1 MFIAFVMLA
10 AFLLEGLGT
19 WISVLGL
26 SALFAGSPI
35 VIAMAISLDIAKVA
49 GVTFLYKNWK
59 EISFTMKAYMSL
71 ATFVLMMITSAGVF
85 GYLSGEFQRA
95 ISGNNQ
101 QTVLIDSL
109 TEEKTRLQ
117 KRKEE
122 IDTQIANLPSNAV
135 TSRVRLVNQFKDESA
150 NINQRLTAID
160 KELPQLKIATISQN
174 TKIGPIKYVAQ
185 VFHTTPEQAVKWVI
199 MVIIF
204 VFDPLAV
211 ALLVAGNFLL
221 AQRKV
226 ERKEVVAESQ
236 VVVNEQPAK
245 SSVVPQISPW
255 KFTVAVPQV
264 KKAVT
269 STGPKP
275 VKKPAKKRVYKKV
288 QKPVTIADVVAEP
301 VEAKEATEQVTEPNA
316 QIAVPAEIA
325 KETDGPEIITLESLK
340 SGVFKSSL
348 DGNDY
353 PIGQISYP
361 DVPVRHVPQPVF
373 PKTSL
378 DDINPQTGDIEFTK
392 DTNTSLTK
400 EYKRT

>member
-1 MFIAFVMLA
+1 MMFIAFVLFA

-35 VIAMAISLDIAKVA
+35 VIAMAVSLDIAKVA

-59 EISFTMKAYMSL
+59 EISLTMKAYMSL

-85 GYLSGEFQRA
+85 GYLSGEFQKA

-109 TEEKTRLQ
+109 TEEKARLQ

-122 IDTQIANLPSNAV
+122 IDAQIANLPSNAV
-135 TSRVRLVNQFKDESA
+135 TSRVRLTNQFKEEA
-150 NINQRLTAID
+150 TAINQRLVAID
-160 KELPQLKIATISQN
+160 KDLPQLKITTISQN
-174 TKIGPIKYVAQ
+174 TKIGPIMYVAQ
-185 VFHTTPEQAVKWVI
+185 VFNTTPEQAVKWVI

-221 AQRKV
+221 AQRKAD
-226 ERKEVVAESQ
+226 RKEVVAQPE
-236 VVVNEQPAK
+236 VLVNEQPNK
-245 SSVVPQISPW
+245 PSVIPQISPW
-255 KFTVAVPQV
+255 KFTIAVPQV
-264 KKAVT
+264 KKAAT
-269 STGPKP
+269 TEPKV
-275 VKKPAKKRVYKKV
+275 VKKPAKKRVYRKA
-288 QKPVTIADVVAEP
+288 QKPVTIAEAVEP
-301 VEAKEATEQVTEPNA
+301 VQ
-316 QIAVPAEIA
+316 VPAEEVVEQIA
-325 KETDGPEIITLESLK
+325 ETTKETDSPEIITLKSLK

-361 DVPVRHVPQPVF
+361 DIPVRHVPQPVL

-378 DDINPQTGDIEFTK
+378 DEIDPQTGDIEFTK
-392 DTNTSLTK
+392 DTSTGLIK